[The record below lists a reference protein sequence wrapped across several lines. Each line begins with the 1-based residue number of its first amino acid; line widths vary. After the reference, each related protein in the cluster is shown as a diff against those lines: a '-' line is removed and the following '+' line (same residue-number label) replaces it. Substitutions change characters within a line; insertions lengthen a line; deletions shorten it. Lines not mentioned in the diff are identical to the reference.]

1 MSQNKKKKISLSGV
15 IGVLLCVIFIP
26 VIVINLTLIISSYI
40 NPDEI
45 PGVFGIKP
53 AVVLSGSMEPTIQVG
68 DLIFIHDAD
77 TEGLKEGDVI
87 CYLSSGQ
94 AVTHRITEVTT
105 GEDGRSQYITQG
117 DANNDKDQTAVTT
130 DQIQGIWKGQRVA
143 GIGNFLLFMQSTTGM
158 LIFIVCPV
166 LLFFIWDIWQRRRAD
181 KADAARTA
189 ELEAELEALK
199 SGKKD
204 ETLKDMDS

>member
-1 MSQNKKKKISLSGV
+1 MSKNKKRKITLSGL
-15 IGVLLCVIFIP
+15 IGILLCVIFIP
-26 VIVINLTLIISSYI
+26 VIIINLILIISSYI

-45 PGVFGIKP
+45 PEVLGIKP

-77 TEGLKEGDVI
+77 TGDLKEGDVI
-87 CYLSSGQ
+87 CFLSSGK
-94 AVTHRITEVTT
+94 AVTHRIAEVAT
-105 GEDGRSQYITQG
+105 GEDGSPQYITQG
-117 DANNDKDQTAVTT
+117 DANNEKDQKAVTT
-130 DQIQGIWKGQRVA
+130 DQIQGIWNGGRIG

-158 LIFIVCPV
+158 LIFLVCPI

-199 SGKKD
+199 AGRKEKI
-204 ETLKDMDS
+204 L